1 MKKFDQSLNLS
12 DKSDAS
18 ILKSLKNLG
27 FLAKDFKDVETLK
40 ELSIHTNKEIRY
52 YSINNLG
59 KLSNQNLLE
68 TFVNLLK

>member
-27 FLAKDFKDVETLK
+27 FLAKDFKALF
-40 ELSIHTNKEIRY
+40 LQ
-52 YSINNLG
+52 
-59 KLSNQNLLE
+59 KL
-68 TFVNLLK
+68 F